1 MNNLPPYH
9 RYETLAGVEYEI
21 LNSKRTAYYTV
32 PLLNGKATGCE
43 CKHVQFAPSC
53 HHQTDAEEYERL
65 YQNDRCPVAE
75 TIQEKRLN
83 APLNGSRAFSL
94 MR

>member
-1 MNNLPPYH
+1 MTELPPYR
-9 RYETLAGVEYEI
+9 RYETLAGVEYEM
-21 LNSKRTAYYTV
+21 LNSKGTAYYTV

-43 CKHVQFAPSC
+43 CKHVQYAPSC
-53 HHQTDAEEYERL
+53 RHQHDAEEYERL
-65 YQNDRCPVAE
+65 YQKEKSPKVE
-75 TIQEKRLN
+75 TVQEKRLN

>member
-1 MNNLPPYH
+1 MNNLPPYR

-21 LNSKRTAYYTV
+21 LSSDRKRYYTV

-43 CKHVQFAPSC
+43 CEAA
-53 HHQTDAEEYERL
+53 HHQHLCRHTRIAELEEAL
-65 YQNDRCPVAE
+65 YQEQALAYSIPKDD
-75 TIQEKRLN
+75 KRLN
-83 APLNGSRAFSL
+83 APLNGQREFSL